1 MHKYFGEILKDKRV
15 IITGA
20 NRGLG
25 LLMARRFLECGAKVA
40 ICSAPHEEFEEAVA
54 QLQALSPDYQIK
66 GFRPNL
72 TNEEELEAMVK
83 EVVTDWGGIDVLVN
97 NAGLYPGKTFEEYPK
112 TLFQTVFDVNV
123 TGVFVT
129 SKVISKVMKEQGKG
143 VILNTSSMSGIDGAM
158 RNIGYTSSKFAL
170 EGLTVGMAR
179 ELGFKGIRVNAVAP
193 VGIKSTDFDG
203 NEIAPLNG
211 RNSGFSDELLEL
223 LEGEVKNALKFAPLG
238 DYQCHPDEIINA
250 FIFLASDAAG
260 FISGHTIEV
269 SGACVWPAASPVSG
283 IAGK

>member
-40 ICSAPHEEFEEAVA
+40 ICCAPHESYEEAVG
-54 QLQALSPDYQIK
+54 QLQALDSRYQVK

-72 TNEEELEAMVK
+72 SDEDQLQQMVE
-83 EVVTDWGGIDVLVN
+83 EVVAAWGGIDVLVN
-97 NAGLYPGKTFEEYPK
+97 NAGLYPARVFAEYPK
-112 TLFQTVFDVNV
+112 DLFQKVFDVNV

-129 SKVISKVMKEQGKG
+129 SKVVSQVMTKQGKG
-143 VILNTSSMSGIDGAM
+143 IILNTGSMSGVDGAM

-179 ELGFKGIRVNAVAP
+179 ELGFKGIRVNGVAP
-193 VGIKSTDFDG
+193 AGIKSVDFDG
-203 NEIAPLNG
+203 NEVEPLNG
-211 RNSGFSDELLEL
+211 RNSGLSEETIAYFRWGSNKKCFEIC
-223 LEGEVKNALKFAPLG
+223 ALR
-238 DYQCHPDEIINA
+238 
-250 FIFLASDAAG
+250 
-260 FISGHTIEV
+260 
-269 SGACVWPAASPVSG
+269 
-283 IAGK
+283 